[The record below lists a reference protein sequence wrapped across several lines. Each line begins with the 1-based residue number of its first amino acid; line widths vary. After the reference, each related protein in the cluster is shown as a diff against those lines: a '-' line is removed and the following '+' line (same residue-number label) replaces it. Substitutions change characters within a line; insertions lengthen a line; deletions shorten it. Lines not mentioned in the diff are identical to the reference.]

1 MDLRVERTRK
11 SIINAFL
18 ELRSRK
24 PIEKIT
30 VKELSDLAFIN
41 KATFYSHFKDI
52 YDLSEQ
58 LEKETIDTILAS
70 ITHPEESITSPK
82 TAIKEICIAFIS
94 NRQLISNL
102 FSGSRS
108 SILDARLEER
118 LKKKI
123 YESYPEY
130 ETDLEKNVIITYLI
144 RGGFQV
150 FLTRSPE
157 EDLLELIEIMG
168 NVSERLLKQN

>member
-1 MDLRVERTRK
+1 MDLRVERTKK

-30 VKELSDLAFIN
+30 VKELADLAYIN
-41 KATFYSHFKDI
+41 KATFYSHYKDI

-58 LEKETIDTILAS
+58 LEKETIETILTS
-70 ITHPEESITSPK
+70 ITHPEEFISNPR
-82 TAIKEICIAFIS
+82 TAIRELCLAFIS
-94 NRQLISNL
+94 SSQLISNL

-108 SILDARLEER
+108 SVLDTRLEEA

-123 YESYPEY
+123 YETYPEY
-130 ETDLEKNVIITYLI
+130 EHDREKNVIITYLI

-150 FLTRSPE
+150 FLTRSPY
-157 EDLLELIEIMG
+157 EDPMELIEIMG
-168 NVSERLLKQN
+168 NVSERLLQEP